1 MLLFCNPLLARG
13 RDRLET
19 EQGKVRLRKRLPIS
33 NTTKKAMSLA
43 SQARH
48 FAMSSTPIAPQKPR
62 ERDTYA
68 PR

>member
-1 MLLFCNPLLARG
+1 M
-13 RDRLET
+13 ET